1 MPTKLT
7 TLREGMVTALSAC
20 TIAGGYYYDLN
31 GDGQVICGVYESPP
45 RSGVAVVMLAA
56 LDVSSRMG
64 EPLGA
69 YTRTATWTLACW
81 APATVDKPAER
92 MLAQERLL
100 DDVTRALEIAVR
112 SSTGGLFGSG
122 WYDVQLLEM
131 SEISGLNGEAAGCV
145 TFGAR
150 FEFVSRASKV
160 GGV

>member
-1 MPTKLT
+1 MSTKLT
-7 TLREGMVTALSAC
+7 TLREGIVSALAGC
-20 TIAGGYYYDLN
+20 TVAGGYYYDLN
-31 GDGQVICGVYESPP
+31 GAGQVICGVYESPP
-45 RSGVAVVMLAA
+45 RSGVACVMLAA

-69 YTRTATWTLACW
+69 FTRTATWTLACW

-92 MLAQERLL
+92 MLAQEQLL

-112 SSTGGLFGSG
+112 SSSGVLFGSG
-122 WYDVQLLEM
+122 WYDCQLIEM
-131 SEISGLNGEAAGCV
+131 SEISGLNGDAAGCV

-150 FEFVSRASKV
+150 FEFFSRATKT

>member
-1 MPTKLT
+1 MSTKLT
-7 TLREGMVTALSAC
+7 ILREGLVTALSAC
-20 TIAGGYYYDLN
+20 TVAGGYFNDLS

-45 RSGVAVVMLAA
+45 RSGVACVMLAA

-64 EPLGA
+64 EPLGGF
-69 YTRTATWTLACW
+69 TRVATWTLACW
-81 APATVDKPAER
+81 APATIDKPAER

-100 DDVTRALEIAVR
+100 DDVTRAIESAVR
-112 SSTGGLFGSG
+112 VDGGALYNVG
-122 WYDVQLLEM
+122 WYDCQLIEM

-150 FEFVSRASKV
+150 FEFFSRATKV